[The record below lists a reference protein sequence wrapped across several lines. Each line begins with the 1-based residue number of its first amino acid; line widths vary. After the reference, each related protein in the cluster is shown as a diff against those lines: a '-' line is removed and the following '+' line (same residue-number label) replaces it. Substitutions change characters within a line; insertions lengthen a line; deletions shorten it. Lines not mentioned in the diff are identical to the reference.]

1 MPAVAALPA
10 AFGRPGEGEERP
22 GRAVL
27 GDFLAKVLRLAAL
40 RLADLCDRLDFE
52 PLDRQDVLTQARRA
66 GRGTPVHL
74 LCLGSLAI
82 FQCLARPPCF

>member
-1 MPAVAALPA
+1 MPAVSALPA

-40 RLADLCDRLDFE
+40 RLSDLCDRLDFE
-52 PLDRQDVLTQARRA
+52 PLDCQDVLTQARPPALPSLCARSVGIYLGE
-66 GRGTPVHL
+66 GRL
-74 LCLGSLAI
+74 
-82 FQCLARPPCF
+82 